1 LCISIKTKTQS
12 LKKVYKGCIRLLQIL
27 SHGQLPR
34 QSCAKGERQSRA
46 KGERQSRA
54 KGERCFL
61 AFSARGKLLK
71 N

>member
-1 LCISIKTKTQS
+1 M
-12 LKKVYKGCIRLLQIL
+12 
-27 SHGQLPR
+27 PR
-34 QSCAKGERQSRA
+34 QSCAKCERQSRA

>member
-1 LCISIKTKTQS
+1 MCISIKTKTQS

-27 SHGQLPR
+27 SHGQLPQ
-34 QSCAKGERQSRA
+34 QSCPQCD
-46 KGERQSRA
+46 
-54 KGERCFL
+54 RCLL

>member
-12 LKKVYKGCIRLLQIL
+12 LKKVYKGFIRLLQIL

-34 QSCAKGERQSRA
+34 QSRA

-54 KGERCFL
+54 KGDRCL
-61 AFSARGKLLK
+61 LTFSARGKLLK

>member
-1 LCISIKTKTQS
+1 M
-12 LKKVYKGCIRLLQIL
+12 

>member
-1 LCISIKTKTQS
+1 
-12 LKKVYKGCIRLLQIL
+12 L